1 MKQAKEN
8 VRSNGNATVFGY
20 YVNDPERYGVAEF
33 NESGKVLSIE
43 EKPKNPKSNYAVVGL
58 YFYPNSVVEIA
69 ENIKPSARGELE
81 ITSVNEEYLNRSELM
96 VNVMGRGYAW
106 LDTGTHDSLAEAG
119 EFVKAL
125 EKRQG
130 LKIGCIEENCLE
142 QGFISKS
149 EAIKLGKELSKTDYG
164 QYLIKRAK
172 QWK

>member
-1 MKQAKEN
+1 M
-8 VRSNGNATVFGY
+8 
-20 YVNDPERYGVAEF
+20 
-33 NESGKVLSIE
+33 GKVLTIE

-58 YFYPNSVVEIA
+58 YFYPNSVIEIA

-81 ITSVNEEYLNRSELM
+81 ITSVNAEYLNRSELM
-96 VNVMGRGYAW
+96 VKVMGRGYAW

-130 LKIGCIEENCLE
+130 LKIACLEENALE
-142 QGFISKS
+142 QGFISKQQ
-149 EAIKLGKELSKTDYG
+149 AKILGEELNKTEYG
-164 QYLIKRAK
+164 QYIIRRAN